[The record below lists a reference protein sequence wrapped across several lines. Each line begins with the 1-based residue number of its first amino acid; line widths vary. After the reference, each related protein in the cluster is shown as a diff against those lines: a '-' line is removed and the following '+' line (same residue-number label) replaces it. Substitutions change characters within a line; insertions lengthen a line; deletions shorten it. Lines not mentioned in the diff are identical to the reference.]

1 MSAPAPARGAAPGPA
16 PVEDATDLDREAG
29 ARSRAEGSGLDLSLA
44 VSTSGLTK
52 RFRGGQ
58 VAVDDL
64 GLVVPNGAVY
74 GFLGPNGSGK
84 TTSIRM
90 LLGLIAPTSGQVS
103 LLGQRLGDA
112 RASLL
117 PRVGAMVEGPAF
129 HPYLSGKAN
138 LRRSDAADRTADPR
152 TADARIGAALE
163 RVGLA
168 AAADKRF
175 RVYSLG
181 MKQRLGLA
189 AALLRPRDLLV
200 LDEPTNGLDPQGTR
214 EVRTLV
220 RELAADGTTVVVSTH
235 LLAEVEQLCSH
246 VGVMSAGRMVAQGT
260 LADVTSATAT
270 TVVVECRESAAALEV
285 LARAG
290 ASGAKVESGE
300 GSAVSVVSVDLGPAD
315 PEALLA
321 ALVSAGAGVRQF
333 TLVRGT
339 LEDLF
344 VSMTGEGFDVRA

>member
-1 MSAPAPARGAAPGPA
+1 MSSVVTDAAAGPA
-16 PVEDATDLDREAG
+16 AASLDDVHEVVPADG
-29 ARSRAEGSGLDLSLA
+29 LA
-44 VSTSGLTK
+44 VATSGLTK

-58 VAVDDL
+58 VAVADL
-64 GLVVPNGAVY
+64 DLAVPHGAVY

-84 TTSIRM
+84 TTTIRM
-90 LLGLIAPTSGQVS
+90 LLGLIAPTSGTAH
-103 LLGQRLGDA
+103 LLGQPVPGA
-112 RASLL
+112 RALVL
-117 PRVGAMVEGPAF
+117 PRVGALVEGPAF
-129 HPYLSGKAN
+129 HPYLTGAQN
-138 LRRSDAADRTADPR
+138 LARSDAADRTVDPR
-152 TADARIGAALE
+152 TSGQRIGAALE
-163 RVGLA
+163 RVGLSA
-168 AAADKRF
+168 AASKRY

-260 LADVTSATAT
+260 LDDVTSGTAT
-270 TVVVECRESAAALEV
+270 RVHVECREPGVAAAV

-290 ASGAKVESGE
+290 LGPVRTEPDGVRA
-300 GSAVSVVSVDLGPAD
+300 DLGAAD
-315 PEALLA
+315 GEQVLT
-321 ALVSAGAGVRQF
+321 ALVAAGAGVRQF
-333 TLVRGT
+333 VLERST

-344 VSMTGEGFDVRA
+344 VTLTGEGFDVRA

>member
-1 MSAPAPARGAAPGPA
+1 MSAATGTAVPPPGTAERVGAGPGE
-16 PVEDATDLDREAG
+16 PVDLDAEHAG
-29 ARSRAEGSGLDLSLA
+29 GSALDTSLA
-44 VSTSGLTK
+44 VSTTGLTK

-58 VAVDDL
+58 VAVDSL
-64 GLVVPNGAVY
+64 GLVVPHGAVY

-90 LLGLIAPTSGQVS
+90 LLGLISPTAGEVA
-103 LLGQRLGDA
+103 LLGHRLPA
-112 RASLL
+112 HRAAVL
-117 PRVGAMVEGPAF
+117 PRVGALVEGPAF
-129 HPYLSGKAN
+129 HPYLTGAAN
-138 LRRSDAADRTADPR
+138 LRRSDAADRTVDPR
-152 TADARIGAALE
+152 TSRARIGAALE
-163 RVGLA
+163 RVGLS

-214 EVRTLV
+214 EVRSLV

-246 VGVMSAGRMVAQGT
+246 VGVMSAGSMVAQGT
-260 LADVTSATAT
+260 LADVTAVTTAR
-270 TVVVECRESAAALEV
+270 VVVECRDGAGAAAV

-290 ASGAKVESGE
+290 VGAVEVTESGTAGE
-300 GSAVSVVSVDLGPAD
+300 LGSLD

-321 ALVSAGAGVRQF
+321 ALVCAGVGVRQF
-333 TLVRGT
+333 TVQRPT

-344 VSMTGEGFDVRA
+344 VTMTGEGFDVRQ